1 MKAEILMFL
10 IIMII
15 TYIPLVF
22 VQKFSQRTV
31 FYGVR
36 IPIGFEK
43 KEDLIKED
51 KNYKRNLNICFLI
64 TVLLSILIMIK
75 VSEDYWTLIL
85 VSSVFLFIFENSVCF
100 YKANKRVKIIK
111 KRENWEDLLT
121 DENIVVVDIKAKS
134 RNYEKLSKWY
144 FAPPILLFLL
154 VLFMAL
160 RNWKEVEIM
169 GLISFLFTIIVLFF
183 SFLSISKSK
192 QNLNG
197 GNVKDIRVQ
206 NMKFRRVM
214 SIFIIMITYAIAILF
229 TVTNLGNMN
238 LISTKNEFIITTTMI
253 IFIIILGLALSIYS
267 YKVGQSGK
275 NISIE
280 KDEQDKDTLIVNRE
294 DDDNYIFGMI
304 YYNPNDPAFF
314 VEKRAG
320 VGWTVNVARPMGKV
334 AMVLTALLIIGAI
347 VMAVYASTSVKVDLQ
362 IREQVVTIKG
372 MYSENIDRKDIVELS
387 FEKSIP
393 PIAVKQNGAAIGN
406 KKVGYFRTKSGDRV
420 KLFIEDDKNSAIK
433 IVTREKIMYVNY
445 DDENKTEELFS
456 KLKNLQEKK

>member
-1 MKAEILMFL
+1 VKAEILMFL

>member
-1 MKAEILMFL
+1 VKAEILMFL

-100 YKANKRVKIIK
+100 YKDNKRVKIIK